1 MTARLVVVALLLAAF
16 AVAPALHRRRL
27 GRMQDHPADATT
39 SLPGHLVEGAARTW
53 VLFTTP
59 WCATCGPVE
68 ARLRAHD
75 PEARFVTVDATEQ
88 RDLAGALGVRRAPT
102 VLLADDRGRVQAR
115 LVGPEAVDRYVV
127 TSAAG

>member
-1 MTARLVVVALLLAAF
+1 MTARLVLVALLLAAF
-16 AVAPALHRRRL
+16 AVAPALHRRRM

-39 SLPGHLVEGAARTW
+39 ALPGHLVEGSSRTW

-75 PEARFVTVDATEQ
+75 PGARFVTVDAT
-88 RDLAGALGVRRAPT
+88 
-102 VLLADDRGRVQAR
+102 
-115 LVGPEAVDRYVV
+115 
-127 TSAAG
+127 